1 MIKNNKNGA
10 LLAPSQSV
18 QDTDAMAGQKNVS
31 VNIHITEIDEDSIMV
46 VGSAD
51 ELDLFYQYFNHLINK
66 RNE

>member
-1 MIKNNKNGA
+1 MKNYNQNGA

-18 QDTDAMAGQKNVS
+18 QDTDAMAGQKNVR

-51 ELDLFYQYFNHLINK
+51 ELDLFYQYLNHLINK